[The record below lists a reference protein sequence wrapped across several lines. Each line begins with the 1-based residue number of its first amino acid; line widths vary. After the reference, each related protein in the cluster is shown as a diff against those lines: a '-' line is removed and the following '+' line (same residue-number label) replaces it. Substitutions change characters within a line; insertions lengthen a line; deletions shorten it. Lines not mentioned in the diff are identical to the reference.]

1 MARTAIIGAGVIGL
15 TLAFE
20 LAGRG
25 EDVIVIDR
33 KHPGAGS
40 SAGNAGWIV
49 PSVATPVPAPGLPR
63 TAMKWMA
70 NPESPLYIRPRLDP
84 SFLRWMWAF
93 FRACREEDYRAGR
106 AVLLDLCK
114 GAMDEFDRLR
124 ERGVEFEME
133 QAGLLVLGFSDEALD
148 HHLDETSDLV
158 QIGHAPARR
167 MSGAEVREIEPML
180 SDDVAGAVLVSDDR
194 HVRPETLVQGLVE
207 ALERSGATLVESS
220 EVDGFTRDGRSLSA
234 VTVGE
239 ELIEADRFVLAAGAW
254 SGKLAGMAGFLLP
267 IEAGKGYSIT
277 IDQPSFQ
284 LNHPLDLLE
293 ARAAVTPFDGALR
306 FAGTMEISGV
316 NLRFA
321 RRRADAI
328 WRNAHRY
335 LRETVS
341 GSRMRAWV
349 GMRPM
354 APDGLPVIGQMPGSD
369 NLFVATGHQMLGVTL
384 APTTAAALA
393 DLMTESAPT
402 YSLAP
407 FDPIRFL

>member
-20 LAGRG
+20 LAQRG
-25 EDVIVIDR
+25 DDVIVIDR
-33 KHPGAGS
+33 KRPGAGS

-49 PSVATPVPAPGLPR
+49 PSIATPVPAPGLPQ
-63 TAMKWMA
+63 TAAKWMA
-70 NPESPLYIRPRLDP
+70 NPESPLYIKPRLDP
-84 SFLRWMWAF
+84 GFMRWMWSF
-93 FRACREEDYRAGR
+93 FRACNEQDYRAGR
-106 AVLLDLCK
+106 AALLDLST
-114 GAMDEFDRLR
+114 GAMAEFDRLR

-133 QAGLLVLGFSDEALD
+133 AAGLLVLGFSGDALD
-148 HHLDETSDLV
+148 RHLEETAGLE
-158 QIGHAPARR
+158 QIGYAPARR

-180 SDDVAGAVLVSDDR
+180 SDDVAGAVFVTDDR
-194 HVRPETLVQGLVE
+194 HARPETLVQGLVE
-207 ALERSGATLVESS
+207 ALERAGAMFVDSS
-220 EVDGFTRDGRSLSA
+220 EIDGFVRDRRSIAA
-234 VTVGE
+234 VMAGE
-239 ELIEADRFVLAAGAW
+239 SPIAADRFVLAAGAW
-254 SGKLAGMAGFLLP
+254 SGQLAEQAGFPLP

-293 ARAAVTPFDGALR
+293 ARAAVTPFEGALR

-316 NLRFA
+316 NQRFA
-321 RRRADAI
+321 QRRANAI
-328 WRNAHRY
+328 WRNAHQY

-354 APDGLPVIGQMPGSD
+354 TPDGLPVIGRMPGSD

-384 APTTAAALA
+384 APTTAVALA
-393 DLMTESAPT
+393 DLMTESAPIF
-402 YSLAP
+402 SLAP